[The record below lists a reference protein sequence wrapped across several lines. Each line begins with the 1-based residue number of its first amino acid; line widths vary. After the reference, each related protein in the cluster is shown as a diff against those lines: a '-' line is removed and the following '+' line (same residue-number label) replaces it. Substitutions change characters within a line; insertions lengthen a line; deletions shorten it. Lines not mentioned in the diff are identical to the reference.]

1 MKAGKYCST
10 SLINSTDVDDAGR
23 NLRRD
28 LLLLSLLEVE
38 VVVFEGEYLF
48 LRIDRAIIHMLY

>member
-10 SLINSTDVDDAGR
+10 SLINSTDVDDADR

-28 LLLLSLLEVE
+28 LLLLLSLSVE
-38 VVVFEGEYLF
+38 VVGFEGEYL